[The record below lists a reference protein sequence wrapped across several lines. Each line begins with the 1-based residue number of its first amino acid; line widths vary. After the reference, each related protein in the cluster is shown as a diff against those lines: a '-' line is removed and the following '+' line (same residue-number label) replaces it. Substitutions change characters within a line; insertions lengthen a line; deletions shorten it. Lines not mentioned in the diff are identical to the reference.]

1 MCTVT
6 YYKGANGIFLT
17 SNRDENINRPD
28 AAFIHQENL
37 NGITVMYPIDPL
49 AFGSWFG
56 YRTDKSAL
64 VLLNGAF
71 EKHRRILPYKHS
83 RGLVLLEIL
92 KQPNFNQAWENV
104 SLEGVEPFSLVTY
117 QHDQLSFKRWDGE
130 IKYSE
135 ELNSEQPHIWS
146 SVTLYEEEIRNV
158 RKQWFEEF
166 LSSNTNEKTADDL
179 LSFHTTTEKD
189 NSTDGLVIN
198 RDNVMLTKNITQI
211 SMLEDH
217 AKMLHWELLKQEKQ
231 ITEHAYNVEQVS

>member
-6 YYKGANGIFLT
+6 YYKGTNGIFLT
-17 SNRDENINRPD
+17 SNRDENISRPN
-28 AAFIHQENL
+28 ASLMHHENL
-37 NGITVMYPIDPL
+37 NGLTIMYPIDPL

-71 EKHRRILPYKHS
+71 VKHRRIIPYNRS

-92 KQPNFNQAWENV
+92 KQQNFNQAWANV
-104 SLEGVEPFSLVTY
+104 SLEGVEPFSLVAY
-117 QHDQLSFKRWDGE
+117 QHEQLSFKIWDGE

-135 ELNSEQPHIWS
+135 ELNSEESHIWS
-146 SVTLYEEEIRNV
+146 SVTLYDEAIRMS
-158 RKQWFEEF
+158 RKTWFVDF
-166 LSSNTNEKTADDL
+166 LKSNAKEKTAEDL
-179 LSFHTTTEKD
+179 IQFHTQTGKD
-189 NSTDGLVIN
+189 NSIDGLVIN
-198 RDNVMLTKNITQI
+198 RDNIMLTKNITQI
-211 SMLEDH
+211 SLLEGK